1 MPHRFGQFCQQLAGV
16 WISEGVIPELAI
28 KGGTV
33 VTADGR
39 TSAHVY
45 VADGRISHIGAEDR
59 PADSVVD
66 ASGLFLL
73 PGMVDTHVHLMDPGA
88 TEREDFP
95 TGTAAAA
102 AAGVTTIVEHTH
114 AKPIRNVD
122 DLASKREYLAE
133 RSHVDFGLAA
143 HVWPDEIDH
152 LGPLWKAGIAFFK
165 IFTCTT
171 HGVPGLDAAHLGAAL
186 EAIASFDGSCLIHCE
201 DESIVARAETIL
213 LSEGRTDNGI
223 LIDWRSRTAEEVA
236 VAVVGVLAARTR
248 VRATIAHVS
257 SPEVVEIIQWAR
269 QNGADLAAEACP
281 QYFALRESEVLTEG
295 ALRKFT
301 PPARAR
307 SDADEGRMWDL
318 LRTGVLSH
326 MSTDHAPSTLAQ
338 KRAGIWDAPFG
349 LPGLDTTGP
358 FLIDGANTGKLSIED
373 VARVYSE
380 APARRYGFFP
390 RKGKITVG
398 ADADISLVDLHDS
411 WTVSDTDV
419 ISKAAWSPF
428 SGRTFV
434 GATIATYLRGRLIS
448 SSRTPGVERLGR
460 FLPGPGRHDG

>member
-1 MPHRFGQFCQQLAGV
+1 VLYRFGTVLPAAG
-16 WISEGVIPELAI
+16 GVGIGDGLIPELAI

-45 VADGRISHIGAEDR
+45 VADGRIVHIGSEDR
-59 PADSVVD
+59 AADSVVD

-88 TEREDFP
+88 TDREDFP

-114 AKPIRNVD
+114 AHPIRNVD
-122 DLASKREYLAE
+122 DLASKREYLE
-133 RSHVDFGLAA
+133 GRSHVDFGLAA

-152 LGPLWKAGIAFFK
+152 LAPLWTAGITFFK

-171 HGVPGLDAAHLGAAL
+171 HGIPGLNAAHLGASL
-186 EAIASFDGSCLIHCE
+186 EAVASFDGSCLIHCE
-201 DESIVARAETIL
+201 DESTTARAEAIL

-257 SPEVVEIIQWAR
+257 SPEVAEIIQWAR
-269 QNGADLAAEACP
+269 RKGADLAAEACP

-295 ALRKFT
+295 TLRKFT
-301 PPARAR
+301 PPARTR
-307 SDADEGRMWDL
+307 SDAEEGHMWDL
-318 LRTGVLSH
+318 LRTGVLTH
-326 MSTDHAPSTLAQ
+326 MSTDHAPSTLEQ
-338 KRAGIWDAPFG
+338 KHAGIWDAPFG

-358 FLIDGANTGKLSIED
+358 FLIDGANKGNLSIED

-380 APARRYGFFP
+380 APARRYGLSP
-390 RKGKITVG
+390 RKGRIAVG
-398 ADADISLVDLHDS
+398 ADADISLVDVHES
-411 WTVSDTDV
+411 WTVTDTDI

-434 GATIATYLRGRLIS
+434 GATLATYLRGQLIS
-448 SSRTPGVERLGR
+448 SSRVPGLERLGE
-460 FLPGPGRHDG
+460 FLPGPGMHVG